1 MPKQIHKIIEFHGGL
16 NNNTDP
22 RDITEREITAST
34 DIMVDEIGKIRLS
47 GSNVAH
53 TTAPIIPD
61 TAYGSVTPV
70 QVTGSGLFSFS
81 HDRQGA
87 EGGFAYSDGASTVSE
102 TTDNYLAFYDD
113 SAGTGNVGPG
123 IFMYSLSE
131 DDWKDKWEDTDA
143 PVIQFLGKTTSGIA
157 RPSFFSVDG
166 ALRVSSGEF
175 ESYASGSLINDGSH
189 FLSTDTT
196 LTVDNGAHFLVG
208 NYLKINDEI
217 IYVVSKSTH
226 DLTVIR
232 GMFGT
237 KVIQHNDNSII
248 NILNMNQWYDYLNN
262 KLFQTSNGISSYE
275 NNKWYNDVQHLKSL
289 NELGITLELHDAQT
303 TSPAAAQINAIN
315 KIIVAHWFTTTDS
328 DVGFWNGTYWIGM
341 TPIYQ
346 GNQEGPISN
355 VGTSP
360 LIINEEILN
369 IQLYITHP
377 DLDDSSIVEADGH
390 PLIDERIIGLKLYTK
405 QYTSDEW
412 YLLQEF
418 DLLEGGEHG
427 WETYNSDA
435 GATVNSGGGNTLTGY
450 WKTTSTADSLSVAAP
465 TATASYDGEAE
476 SNTCTVT
483 LNLNES
489 KGVGRVGI
497 LRLNGFDN
505 TPLYEEVDLN
515 STSSQAKVFN
525 VINPS
530 PGTHKFVVELL
541 DENFNIMR
549 RAEIEQAISDS
560 GVDASPTGGTVSYS
574 GSS

>member
-1 MPKQIHKIIEFHGGL
+1 
-16 NNNTDP
+16 
-22 RDITEREITAST
+22 
-34 DIMVDEIGKIRLS
+34 
-47 GSNVAH
+47 
-53 TTAPIIPD
+53 
-61 TAYGSVTPV
+61 
-70 QVTGSGLFSFS
+70 
-81 HDRQGA
+81 
-87 EGGFAYSDGASTVSE
+87 
-102 TTDNYLAFYDD
+102 
-113 SAGTGNVGPG
+113 
-123 IFMYSLSE
+123 
-131 DDWKDKWEDTDA
+131 
-143 PVIQFLGKTTSGIA
+143 
-157 RPSFFSVDG
+157 
-166 ALRVSSGEF
+166 
-175 ESYASGSLINDGSH
+175 
-189 FLSTDTT
+189 
-196 LTVDNGAHFLVG
+196 
-208 NYLKINDEI
+208 
-217 IYVVSKSTH
+217 
-226 DLTVIR
+226 
-232 GMFGT
+232 
-237 KVIQHNDNSII
+237 
-248 NILNMNQWYDYLNN
+248 MNQWYDYLNN